1 MRIRSKLLLNTIVA
15 IVCLIIVGGTGLF
28 FTHHVATEPVKLLH
42 IYMNHW
48 QQFDQITLQALN
60 KEEAQR
66 LITLREL
73 IEEHMETR
81 RDNTVKAQQQ
91 AFWAIITLTLL
102 IGLFVLF
109 FTNRLNRSLVTPLLL
124 INTHLKMLAQG
135 KEEDLEYHGKDE
147 IAEIVQSSQQLK
159 DSINKTIGLA
169 HAIAAGNYAIEVKP
183 RSDEDRLGL
192 ALSDMTR
199 KLRETTAHHAEQ
211 DWIKTG
217 QAQLN
222 ERMSCEQTIE
232 SLAKQIISFLTTY
245 LEEAQV
251 GLFYL
256 LKDSAYLQLI
266 ASYAYTASDNRPDK
280 FRLGEGLVGQAALEQ
295 KTFARAYTQDE
306 YTHIIQSGLAC
317 TVHHY
322 VLIIPFL
329 YENVVKGVIEIGFS
343 KTPTRLQQD
352 FLRQTM
358 PSIGIAVNTAESRT
372 QLQVLLAQSQR
383 QSEELQRQQ
392 QELQHSN
399 EELQKSAEELE
410 AQQEELRQINEKL
423 EERTQDLEEQ
433 GIVIRQKNLALLNQQ
448 ESMKKAQAALETKA
462 KELELANQYKSEF
475 LANMSHELR
484 TPLNSMLILAQV
496 LVDNDE
502 GNLNDEEVKY
512 AQTIHSAGSDLLAL
526 INEILDL
533 SKVEAG
539 KMEIHVEEVSL
550 VSLVDKIEQK
560 FRPLAQEKGLDFHVT
575 LAEDLPPLLHT
586 DKQRLQQIINNLLSN
601 AFKFTSEGEIKL
613 GMLCPENGTI
623 AISVSDTGIGIPKD
637 KQQTIF
643 EAFRQANGS
652 TSRHYGGTG
661 LGLSISRQLARLL
674 GGDLLLH
681 SEKGKGSTF
690 TLSLPESNISDD
702 QASETE
708 TSTAIADD
716 RANLN
721 ADDRSILIIED
732 DSIFSRIIIALALEK
747 NFKCLVADDGEA
759 GLQLA
764 KQYQPNAI
772 LLDMSLPVMDGRTV
786 MERLKTNPE
795 TRHIPVHVISAY
807 DYHLQLKRMGAIGY
821 LHKPVNIERL
831 RELLKQI
838 EQFMEKTEKPL
849 LLVVD
854 NGSRQQQ
861 FVDLVGGGNIQT
873 TLVATVAEA
882 LESLKKASFDC
893 LILDMAVESG
903 TGIKLLEQLYKD
915 EHFSQIPVILFAD
928 RELNLTE
935 NMLLQQYGESIT
947 VKIVH
952 SPERLLEE
960 ATLFLHQ
967 AEAQLPQEQ
976 QQILRMVHDQETL
989 LMNKKVLIVDD
1000 DIRNTFTLLTVL
1012 EKKGMEVIVG
1022 SHGKE
1027 ALALLDEH
1035 PDVDLVLMDIMMPE
1049 MDGYEA
1055 MQKIREQ
1062 ARFQKLPMIALT
1074 AKAMKGDRAKC
1085 IEAGASDYL
1094 SKPVDTEKLLS
1105 LMRMWL

>member
-1 MRIRSKLLLNTIVA
+1 
-15 IVCLIIVGGTGLF
+15 
-28 FTHHVATEPVKLLH
+28 
-42 IYMNHW
+42 
-48 QQFDQITLQALN
+48 
-60 KEEAQR
+60 
-66 LITLREL
+66 
-73 IEEHMETR
+73 
-81 RDNTVKAQQQ
+81 
-91 AFWAIITLTLL
+91 
-102 IGLFVLF
+102 
-109 FTNRLNRSLVTPLLL
+109 
-124 INTHLKMLAQG
+124 
-135 KEEDLEYHGKDE
+135 
-147 IAEIVQSSQQLK
+147 
-159 DSINKTIGLA
+159 
-169 HAIAAGNYAIEVKP
+169 
-183 RSDEDRLGL
+183 
-192 ALSDMTR
+192 
-199 KLRETTAHHAEQ
+199 
-211 DWIKTG
+211 
-217 QAQLN
+217 
-222 ERMSCEQTIE
+222 
-232 SLAKQIISFLTTY
+232 
-245 LEEAQV
+245 
-251 GLFYL
+251 
-256 LKDSAYLQLI
+256 
-266 ASYAYTASDNRPDK
+266 
-280 FRLGEGLVGQAALEQ
+280 
-295 KTFARAYTQDE
+295 
-306 YTHIIQSGLAC
+306 
-317 TVHHY
+317 
-322 VLIIPFL
+322 
-329 YENVVKGVIEIGFS
+329 
-343 KTPTRLQQD
+343 
-352 FLRQTM
+352 
-358 PSIGIAVNTAESRT
+358 
-372 QLQVLLAQSQR
+372 
-383 QSEELQRQQ
+383 
-392 QELQHSN
+392 
-399 EELQKSAEELE
+399 
-410 AQQEELRQINEKL
+410 
-423 EERTQDLEEQ
+423 
-433 GIVIRQKNLALLNQQ
+433 
-448 ESMKKAQAALETKA
+448 
-462 KELELANQYKSEF
+462 
-475 LANMSHELR
+475 
-484 TPLNSMLILAQV
+484 
-496 LVDNDE
+496 
-502 GNLNDEEVKY
+502 
-512 AQTIHSAGSDLLAL
+512 
-526 INEILDL
+526 
-533 SKVEAG
+533 
-539 KMEIHVEEVSL
+539 
-550 VSLVDKIEQK
+550 
-560 FRPLAQEKGLDFHVT
+560 
-575 LAEDLPPLLHT
+575 LHT

>member
-28 FTHHVATEPVKLLH
+28 VTHHVATEPVKLLH
-42 IYMNHW
+42 IFMNHW

-60 KEEAQR
+60 KEEAQH

-73 IEEHMETR
+73 IEEQMETL

-124 INTHLKMLAQG
+124 INTHLK
-135 KEEDLEYHGKDE
+135 
-147 IAEIVQSSQQLK
+147 

-169 HAIAAGNYAIEVKP
+169 HAVAAGNYAIEMKP
-183 RSDEDRLGL
+183 RSDEEQLGL

-199 KLRETTAHHAEQ
+199 KLRETTAHNAEQ
-211 DWIKTG
+211 DWLKTG
-217 QAQLN
+217 LAQLN
-222 ERMSCEQTIE
+222 ERMSGEQAIE
-232 SLAKQIISFLTTY
+232 SLAKQTISFLTTY

-256 LKDSAYLQLI
+256 LKDSTYLQLI
-266 ASYAYTASDNRPDK
+266 ASYAYTASDNRSDK

-317 TVHHY
+317 TVPHY

-358 PSIGIAVNTAESRT
+358 PSIAIAVNTAELCT

-383 QSEELQRQQ
+383 QSEERQRQQ

-410 AQQEELRQINEKL
+410 AQQEELRQVNEEL
-423 EERTQDLEEQ
+423 EERTQNLEEQ
-433 GIVIRQKNLALLNQQ
+433 GIVIRQKNFALLNQQ

-484 TPLNSMLILAQV
+484 TPLNSMLILTQV

-512 AQTIHSAGSDLLAL
+512 AHTIHSAGSDLLTL

-550 VSLVDKIEQK
+550 VSLMDKIEQK
-560 FRPLAQEKGLDFHVT
+560 FRPIAQDKGLDFYVT

-586 DKQRLQQIINNLLSN
+586 DKLRLQQIINNLLSN

-613 GMLCPENGTI
+613 GMRCPVNGTI
-623 AISVSDTGIGIPKD
+623 AISVKDTGIGIPKD

-661 LGLSISRQLARLL
+661 LGLSISRHLARRL

-681 SEKGKGSTF
+681 SEEGKGSTF
-690 TLSLPESNISDD
+690 TLSLPLSEGNI
-702 QASETE
+702 QAPVTETE
-708 TSTAIADD
+708 TLTAIADD
-716 RANLN
+716 RANLT
-721 ADDRSILIIED
+721 ADDRSLLIIED

-849 LLVVD
+849 LLVVE

-861 FVDLVGGGNIQT
+861 FVDLVGGGNVQT

-893 LILDMAVESG
+893 LILDVAVESG

-915 EHFSQIPVILFAD
+915 ERLSQIPVILFAD
-928 RELNLTE
+928 RELNSTE
-935 NMLLQQYGESIT
+935 NMLLQQYGDSIT

-952 SPERLLEE
+952 SLERLLEE

-967 AEAQLPQEQ
+967 VEALLPQEQ
-976 QQILRMVHDQETL
+976 QQILQMVHDKETL

-1000 DIRNTFTLLTVL
+1000 DVRNTFTLLTVL

-1055 MQKIREQ
+1055 MRKIREQ
-1062 ARFQKLPMIALT
+1062 VRFQKLPMIALT

-1105 LMRMWL
+1105 LMRVWLYQ